1 MARIFVTGATGLL
14 GHAVLPLLQ
23 SAGHETRALVRNPDA
38 AARWSGQGSVTPVRG
53 DMLNVPA
60 WEGALEGCDAVLH
73 LAACYTGYVTGEA
86 GEDTLMKTNV
96 DATLRLAEAAER
108 HAVGR
113 MIFVSSAGVSRLGK
127 APIDES
133 TAFDTGTDNAYF
145 LSKIKAEQ
153 ALDGF
158 LAKAP
163 RLSVVIARPS
173 MMMGPDDPGPT
184 PTGRFVR
191 AYLRRELPVVLPG
204 RAVIIDAR
212 DVAAAFLRML
222 DIGACRR
229 ALCPRRQRDRFSGP
243 LCASGAD
250 QRHPDAGETAALL
263 ACPYGDDGAQ
273 DAWPRCAR
281 RAAGS
286 AADAAADRA

>member
-1 MARIFVTGATGLL
+1 MGARAPGEGKGGRHGTDIRHRCDGPAGPR
-14 GHAVLPLLQ
+14 G
-23 SAGHETRALVRNPDA
+23 SAAAAIGGHETRALVRNPDA

-163 RLSVVIARPS
+163 RLSVVIARQ
-173 MMMGPDDPGPT
+173 
-184 PTGRFVR
+184 
-191 AYLRRELPVVLPG
+191 A
-204 RAVIIDAR
+204 
-212 DVAAAFLRML
+212 
-222 DIGACRR
+222 
-229 ALCPRRQRDRFSGP
+229 
-243 LCASGAD
+243 
-250 QRHPDAGETAALL
+250 
-263 ACPYGDDGAQ
+263 
-273 DAWPRCAR
+273 
-281 RAAGS
+281 
-286 AADAAADRA
+286 